1 MKLTNYVLTL
11 VPPTRYDMPN
21 FECEDFRNRM
31 SRHMNAKWLGPWMF
45 ELSAE
50 DQRDLAKQIKDAC
63 SRAKFS
69 EYGQM
74 DCQLRCFKIEN
85 EINIEQNIR
94 NLEMVELNLPTR
106 EYFLHKETMI

>member
-21 FECEDFRNRM
+21 FDYEDFRNRM
-31 SRHMNAKWLGPWMF
+31 SRHLNAKWLGPLMF

-50 DQRDLAKQIKDAC
+50 DEKDLTKQIKEAY
-63 SRAKFS
+63 SNTKFS
-69 EYGQM
+69 ESGLM
-74 DCQLRCFKIEN
+74 HCQLRCFKIEN

-94 NLEMVELNLPTR
+94 NLINEELNLPPR
-106 EYFLHKETMI
+106 GYFLPKKSIT

>member
-21 FECEDFRNRM
+21 FDYEDFRNRM
-31 SRHMNAKWLGPWMF
+31 SRHLNAKWLGPLMF

-50 DQRDLAKQIKDAC
+50 DEKELTKQIRDAC
-63 SRAKFS
+63 SRANFS

-94 NLEMVELNLPTR
+94 NLKNEELNLPPR
-106 EYFLHKETMI
+106 GYFLPKKSIT